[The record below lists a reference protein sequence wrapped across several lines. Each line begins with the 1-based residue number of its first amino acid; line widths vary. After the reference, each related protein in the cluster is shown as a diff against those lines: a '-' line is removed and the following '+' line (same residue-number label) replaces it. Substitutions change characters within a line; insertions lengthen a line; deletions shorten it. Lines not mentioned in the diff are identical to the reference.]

1 LRNFAKAF
9 VKEVIF
15 VSTTTQNTF
24 IIRPEKAKRLPVIMT
39 SGSAVD
45 CPDDCD
51 VWSDSKGC
59 GIGWGG
65 KRWGEI
71 NGPAG

>member
-1 LRNFAKAF
+1 MIKQ
-9 VKEVIF
+9 
-15 VSTTTQNTF
+15 TQNVNS
-24 IIRPEKAKRLPVIMT
+24 EHAEAEALPVIMT
-39 SGSAVD
+39 SGSTLSAAD
-45 CPDDCD
+45 ADDWDDC

-65 KRWGEI
+65 NRCGEI